1 MLLGSGV
8 GRQESVVRRQ
18 EIILFILPTSPHPAP
33 YTLHPT
39 PHTLPPRK
47 TFSADPK

>member
-1 MLLGSGV
+1 LLG
-8 GRQESVVRRQ
+8 
-18 EIILFILPTSPHPAP
+18 EIVFIVNTVK
-33 YTLHPT
+33 LHPT